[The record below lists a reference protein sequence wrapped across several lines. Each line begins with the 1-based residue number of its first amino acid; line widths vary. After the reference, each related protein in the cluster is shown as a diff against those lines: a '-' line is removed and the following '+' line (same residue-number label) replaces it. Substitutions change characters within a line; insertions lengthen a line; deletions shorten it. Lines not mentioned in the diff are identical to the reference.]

1 MIIEVQINCLIKRV
15 AKVSYRDIKPENFL
29 LKSKDDIT
37 NVKMIDFGLSK
48 DYSEVKIMQTP
59 SGSVIYTYSFLN
71 MTFIALLYCPR
82 SD

>member
-59 SGSVIYTYSFLN
+59 SGSVIYTYSF
-71 MTFIALLYCPR
+71 
-82 SD
+82 

>member
-15 AKVSYRDIKPENFL
+15 AKDSYRDIKPENFL

-59 SGSVIYTYSFLN
+59 SGSVIYTYSF
-71 MTFIALLYCPR
+71 
-82 SD
+82 